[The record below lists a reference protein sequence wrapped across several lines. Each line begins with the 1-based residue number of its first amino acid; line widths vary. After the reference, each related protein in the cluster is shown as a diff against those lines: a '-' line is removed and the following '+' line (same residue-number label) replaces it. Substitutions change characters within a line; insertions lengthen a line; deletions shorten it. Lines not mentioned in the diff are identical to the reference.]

1 MSSPPTSPLTPG
13 YRLLTVGMI
22 ALVALGAFEALAVTT
37 AMPTIVHELDG
48 LALFAFAF
56 AGPLASGVVGMVV
69 AANWSDRSGPRTPL
83 LVMVALFLIG
93 VLVAGWA
100 GDMPTVVAGRLVHGA
115 GGGGLIVALYVVVGR
130 AYPQPMHPRVFAAF
144 AAAWVV
150 PSLIGPLIAG
160 LVTEHLGWRWV
171 FLGVAALVV
180 LALAAVLPALRRPE
194 LRTPPSGEPERW
206 RWGRILVGCALA
218 LVVLALHLVSGAA
231 ERLDWPVVAGAIA
244 VGVVGVAFTLRPLVP
259 AGTFTV
265 RRGLPGAVA
274 LRGLSASAYLA
285 TEAYVPLL
293 LTERFGFTPSLAGL
307 ALTAGAVT
315 WSLASWVQ
323 TKVPADRGD
332 GAIVRVASVLL
343 AGAIALVLFVSVTD
357 ALPWLALGGW
367 ALAGAGMGLM
377 TPRFSVLVLR
387 HSPEREQGF
396 NSAAGTI
403 AEYTGMA
410 VLLAFTGALHLALL
424 AVGGVA
430 PFVGVFVAGLVVA
443 VVLVALAGRVDAVA
457 PTGAEEVADARRQTA

>member
-37 AMPTIVHELDG
+37 AMPTIVRELDG

-69 AANWSDRSGPRTPL
+69 AANWSDRSGPRTSL
-83 LVMVALFLIG
+83 LVMVGLFLVG
-93 VLVAGWA
+93 VLVAGLA
-100 GDMPTVVAGRLVHGA
+100 TDMPTVVAGRLIHGA

-150 PSLIGPLIAG
+150 PSLVGPLIAG
-160 LVTEHLGWRWV
+160 LVTEHVGWRWV
-171 FLGVAALVV
+171 FLGVAVLVV
-180 LALAAVLPALRRPE
+180 FALAAVLPALRRRE
-194 LRTPPSGEPERW
+194 LTTPPAGSAEPW

-218 LVVLALHLVSGAA
+218 VVVLALHLVSGAA
-231 ERLDWPVVAGAIA
+231 EQLAWPLVLGAIA
-244 VGVVGVAFTLRPLVP
+244 AGAVGVALTLRPLVP
-259 AGTFTV
+259 DGTFAV
-265 RRGLPGAVA
+265 RRGLPGTVA
-274 LRGLSASAYLA
+274 LRGISAAAYLA

-315 WSLASWVQ
+315 WSFASWVQ
-323 TKVPADRGD
+323 TRVPSDRGD
-332 GAIVRVASVLL
+332 GALVRVASLLL
-343 AGAIALVLFVSVTD
+343 AAAIALVLLVAVSD
-357 ALPWLALGGW
+357 AMPWLALGGW

-387 HSPEREQGF
+387 LSPEREQGF

-410 VLLAFTGALHLALL
+410 MLLAVSGALHLALL
-424 AVGGVA
+424 VVGGPA
-430 PFVGVFVAGLVVA
+430 PFVGVFVVGLVVA
-443 VVLVALAGRVDAVA
+443 VVLVALAGRFDAVA
-457 PTGAEEVADARRQTA
+457 PSAAEEVPDASRQAA